1 MSMHFCDLAVQAALD
16 GAIAPEEILALRR
29 DGWSDGAVDAAEAEA
44 IFTLNDHIAQA
55 TPEWT
60 DFFVEAL
67 GEFVVNGSAPKGY
80 VDHANADWLV
90 ARIDRDGRLE
100 SMAELQLLVRVLEKA
115 TSVPDSFKA
124 YALSQIEQA
133 VLTGEGPTRDGGSL
147 DKGAITT
154 TEATLLRRMI
164 FAQGGDRP
172 AGVSEA
178 EAEMLFRLK
187 NAALGADNAPEWKR
201 LFVQG
206 VGNFL
211 EGYTSYEPLS
221 AERTAE
227 LENFMADT
235 RHGIGRFLGRLA
247 RADVNA
253 GFQSTFDSSE
263 GIDRNAA
270 VAVAAAEEITSS
282 EKAWLQTQL
291 DADGRIDEYEQALL
305 DFLFEN

>member
-29 DGWSDGAVDAAEAEA
+29 DGWSDGAVDAEEADA
-44 IFTLNDHIAQA
+44 IFTLNDHIQHA

-67 GEFVVNGSAPKGY
+67 GEFVVNGSKPKGY
-80 VDHANADWLV
+80 VDAAKADWLI

-115 TSVPDSFKA
+115 TSVADSLKT
-124 YALSQIEQA
+124 YALSQIERA
-133 VLTGEGPTRDGGSL
+133 VLTGEGPTRDGGSFE
-147 DKGAITT
+147 KGAINA
-154 TEATLLRRMI
+154 TEANLLRRMI

-172 AGVSEA
+172 AGVSQAEA
-178 EAEMLFRLK
+178 EALFRLK
-187 NAALGADNAPEWKR
+187 DATAKAPNAPEWKR

-206 VGNFL
+206 VGNYL

-227 LENFMADT
+227 LEAFMAKPAE
-235 RHGIGRFLGRLA
+235 GLGRFFSRMA

-253 GFQSTFDSSE
+253 GFQSAFHAAE
-263 GIDRNAA
+263 GIDRDAA
-270 VAVAAAEEITSS
+270 VADAEQITPS
-282 EKAWLQTQL
+282 ENAWLKAHL
-291 DADGRIDEYEQALL
+291 DADGGIDEYEQALL
-305 DFLFEN
+305 DFLAEND